1 VSQFVRC
8 VDYEIEWHTRRIL
21 LDRGKA
27 LESYMRFALIHRRN
41 SVLIQ
46 KMLATGKFTTFGGKN
61 VFQTI
66 CMLMNC
72 RFCDFLHSRAYCAIF
87 IHFFIFH
94 LLVISY

>member
-66 CMLMNC
+66 CMLMNF
-72 RFCDFLHSRAYCAIF
+72 RFCDIFSIPEHCAILIQF
-87 IHFFIFH
+87 YNFSS
-94 LLVISY
+94 ISY